1 MAICFLTEDIK
12 GVNLNRRGNGNG
24 LRGTDGGETI
34 LRICYMKKK
43 KTIFNER
50 KMEKCSGNFKII
62 FLSNLRVNKERLVH
76 IFNPSTPEAEASGSV
91 SLKPGLSAE

>member
-1 MAICFLTEDIK
+1 MGMVSEALMEEKPYSEYVTW
-12 GVNLNRRGNGNG
+12 
-24 LRGTDGGETI
+24 
-34 LRICYMKKK
+34 KK